1 MISCTVIYTPNLYA
15 ALLLV
20 LSSLISSTKSR
31 LQNDSLRSS
40 YVLFTIAGFVGIFI
54 LIPVNCSGNQ
64 LQDVN
69 FINITNNTL
78 DVFSISNVNNG
89 STSLWIHLGAVYFVT
104 IIYSF
109 SASFFIA
116 YVVTLGWM
124 STSSELFRVVPFI
137 GTLICKP
144 FSRNSD
150 NVTVLSFPYHKDVP
164 KILFLDF

>member
-1 MISCTVIYTPNLYA
+1 MD
-15 ALLLV
+15 
-20 LSSLISSTKSR
+20 
-31 LQNDSLRSS
+31 QQ
-40 YVLFTIAGFVGIFI
+40 
-54 LIPVNCSGNQ
+54 GNMC
-64 LQDVN
+64 
-69 FINITNNTL
+69 
-78 DVFSISNVNNG
+78 
-89 STSLWIHLGAVYFVT
+89 LWIHLGAVYFVT